1 VFRLAALAAL
11 TFMAGCATKSPA
23 PVVERTVAPAK
34 GVVAVAGGA
43 VYHTVKKGETLYS
56 IALEYGHD
64 YREVAAWNNLENPAA
79 IKAGQQLRVSPPA
92 AAAAPP
98 TQSPGVEVK
107 PITGPAAVEARPLGE
122 AAPPGQGGNFKRE
135 PKGGKLPYSDQAL
148 AQVQKGEAPPVQ
160 AALAKPEAK
169 PETKPE
175 YPQAEAVTNE
185 EDGIE
190 WAWPYNGRLLAG
202 FSEGA
207 NKGVDI
213 AGGEGDPVLAAAG
226 GKVLYVGNNVRGYG
240 NLVIVKHN
248 NMYLSAYAHNSRI
261 LVKENQTVARGQKIA
276 ELGASDTDQPKLHFE
291 IRRQGKPVDP
301 LKYLP
306 QR

>member
-1 VFRLAALAAL
+1 MLRLAALAAL
-11 TFMAGCATKSPA
+11 VFMSGCATKSPA
-23 PVVERTVAPAK
+23 PVVDRTVAPAK
-34 GVVAVAGGA
+34 QVAAVPGGA

-79 IKAGQQLRVSPPA
+79 IKVGQQLRVSPPA
-92 AAAAPP
+92 AAP
-98 TQSPGVEVK
+98 SPQTPAVEVK
-107 PITGPAAVEARPLGE
+107 PIAGPAVVEARPLGE
-122 AAPPGQGGNFKRE
+122 AAAPVPSENFKRE

-148 AQVQKGEAPPVQ
+148 AQVQKGEAPVQ
-160 AALAKPEAK
+160 AAPAKPEAK
-169 PETKPE
+169 PESRP
-175 YPQAEAVTNE
+175 AEAVTNE
-185 EDGIE
+185 EDGVE
-190 WAWPYNGRLLAG
+190 WTWPYTGRLLAG

-207 NKGVDI
+207 NKGLDI
-213 AGGEGDPVLAAAG
+213 AGKEGDPVLAAAS

-248 NMYLSAYAHNSRI
+248 NVYLSAYAHNSRI
-261 LVKENQTVARGQKIA
+261 LVKENQNVARGQKIA
-276 ELGASDTDQPKLHFE
+276 ELGASDADQPKLHFE
-291 IRRQGKPVDP
+291 IRRQGRPVDP

>member
-1 VFRLAALAAL
+1 MLRLAALAAL
-11 TFMAGCATKSPA
+11 AFMAGCATKSPA

-34 GVVAVAGGA
+34 GVAAVPGGA

-79 IKAGQQLRVSPPA
+79 IKVGQQLRVSPPA
-92 AAAAPP
+92 AAAP
-98 TQSPGVEVK
+98 SPQTPAVEVK
-107 PITGPAAVEARPLGE
+107 PIAGPAVVEARPLGE
-122 AAPPGQGGNFKRE
+122 AAPPVQSENFKRE

-148 AQVQKGEAPPVQ
+148 AQVQKGEAPVQ

-175 YPQAEAVTNE
+175 SRSAEAVTNE
-185 EDGIE
+185 EDGVE
-190 WAWPYNGRLLAG
+190 WAWPYTGRLLAA

-207 NKGVDI
+207 NKGLDI
-213 AGGEGDPVLAAAG
+213 AGKEGDPVLAAAS

-248 NMYLSAYAHNSRI
+248 NTYLSAYAHNSRI